1 MWYCSCFQ
9 REGLEGGWAP
19 AALWSSAQTL
29 YTALAQDHKPQAA
42 ALGSQRLLALLGQAR
57 GHLGGYWSLCLLLQQ
72 ALTAGFVCVLLAVAL
87 QMGETLPPSP
97 PSTRSNPSPES
108 PAKMS
113 VTRGKQPGP
122 GPGGSARVEDLSS
135 DRLTQGEVLRGEGQ
149 GMGTGH
155 GAEAQKVCPPA
166 SRAPPLSRRV

>member
-87 QMGETLPPSP
+87 QMGETLE
-97 PSTRSNPSPES
+97 TE
-108 PAKMS
+108 
-113 VTRGKQPGP
+113 
-122 GPGGSARVEDLSS
+122 SARL
-135 DRLTQGEVLRGEGQ
+135 QGSPLPTPFPHRRPAL
-149 GMGTGH
+149 
-155 GAEAQKVCPPA
+155 GAIQAQSLPQK
-166 SRAPPLSRRV
+166 